1 MSALTNQSSPRYSA
15 SALRNSRRPSLVA
28 LPGISKA
35 QSPKLFIV
43 SALIVGCLAI
53 ALANLLMT
61 VATSTGVYQ
70 VANLKATK
78 QKLALDT
85 QILSQQVTSLSSN
98 QNLSNAASVL
108 GMVSNSTP
116 VFLNVTQ
123 QKVYGT
129 PSAAV
134 ASNYTSFGKNLV
146 PNAAMIAK
154 TQAGALKSA
163 VAAENALATAPVKAI
178 SIPANPATASVISP
192 VASQTKANASANRS
206 LARVPAQKSAIS
218 PVVLSGGIPAAPS
231 H

>member
-1 MSALTNQSSPRYSA
+1 MSALINPASPRFNA
-15 SALRNSRRPSLVA
+15 AAARASRRPSLVA
-28 LPGISKA
+28 IPGISKA
-35 QSPKLFIV
+35 HSPKLFII
-43 SALIVGCLAI
+43 STLIIGFLAI

-85 QILSQQVTSLSSN
+85 QILGQQVTSLSSN

-108 GMVSNSTP
+108 GMVSNATP
-116 VFLNVTQ
+116 VFLNVNQ
-123 QKVYGT
+123 QKVFGT
-129 PSAAV
+129 PSAAT
-134 ASNYTSFGKNLV
+134 AGTYTRFGKNLV

-154 TQAGALKSA
+154 TQASALKAA
-163 VAAENALATAPVKAI
+163 VAQENALATAPVKTFSAPVK
-178 SIPANPATASVISP
+178 PAATTVSP
-192 VASQTKANASANRS
+192 VSSATVKASAANRVTTAKLPS
-206 LARVPAQKSAIS
+206 S